1 MSINKK
7 YMNKHIK
14 SRMQHEI
21 GSLYQTYN
29 NINVVFQPEKN
40 THKITIQNNK
50 DTIVFLINDMMFP
63 FHPPN
68 LIYIN
73 DVLYR
78 DYIKTPTY
86 LQPYMVK
93 LNSSFCFCCDTVINK
108 QIWQPAHG
116 LMHIM
121 NELKF
126 VKTTIYKAT
135 ILHLVDQIKEKNG
148 LPEFFD
154 VIEDFLM

>member
-1 MSINKK
+1 
-7 YMNKHIK
+7 MNKHIK
-14 SRMQHEI
+14 TRMQHEI

-73 DVLYR
+73 DMLYR
-78 DYIKTPTY
+78 DYIKTPTH
-86 LQPYMVK
+86 LQPYMAK
-93 LNSSFCFCCDTVINK
+93 LNSSFCFCCDTVLNK

-126 VKTTIYKAT
+126 VKTTMYNAT
-135 ILHLVDQIKEKNG
+135 ILHLVDRIKEKNG

-154 VIEDFLM
+154 VIEEYL